1 MVESIMSGMG
11 GLKIMNLKNAKSKV
25 KIEKWQIVQK
35 CRKPKKRNQKSK

>member
-1 MVESIMSGMG
+1 MANCAKMP
-11 GLKIMNLKNAKSKV
+11 KTQKAKSKV